1 MWTEGHQ
8 GFDPPGD
15 NYTVLLQNDGTA
27 VAFGLNDK
35 GQCDIPPLDA
45 ARPYTQVS
53 AGYVHTVLLR
63 NDGSAVACGQNDQG
77 QCSIPACDPEI
88 SYVQVSA
95 GGFHTVLLK
104 SDGSAL
110 ACGGNDAGQCNI
122 PPLDEGVSYTQ
133 VSAGYVH
140 TVLLRSDGLAVAC
153 GSNKSGQ
160 CNTGSLPPGISYT
173 QVSAGKEHTVF
184 LRSDGSAVAS
194 GRDLHGQGRIPP
206 LRKRMTYTQVSAGG
220 DHTVLLQSDGTAV
233 AVGMNSDGQCIIP
246 SLTSRLESFSPS
258 SKRYIPDRAAPVRSD
273 RILQLDFQ
281 CDNDV
286 VNLIFCTLAGQEVLH
301 LKANGTDLAFDLYK
315 RISREFGAWITGN
328 LEDFGCLFWEVTQNV
343 GQICHWKSMSFPLEM
358 MDPLD
363 GGIPIAILVYWRISF
378 YPWFYQVFVSI
389 HHVFVSSVPLE
400 CPFIGILGDFQLWV
414 LG

>member
-1 MWTEGHQ
+1 MGVLWLVGAMM
-8 GFDPPGD
+8 PD
-15 NYTVLLQNDGTA
+15 NAIFHLWMKGCHTRKSLQAMCIQCFSEVMVLL
-27 VAFGLNDK
+27 
-35 GQCDIPPLDA
+35 
-45 ARPYTQVS
+45 
-53 AGYVHTVLLR
+53 LL
-63 NDGSAVACGQNDQG
+63 V
-77 QCSIPACDPEI
+77 DPI
-88 SYVQVSA
+88 SQDNATREVCLQES
-95 GGFHTVLLK
+95 
-104 SDGSAL
+104 
-110 ACGGNDAGQCNI
+110 
-122 PPLDEGVSYTQ
+122 P
-133 VSAGYVH
+133 
-140 TVLLRSDGLAVAC
+140 
-153 GSNKSGQ
+153 
-160 CNTGSLPPGISYT
+160 T

-233 AVGMNSDGQCIIP
+233 AVGMDSDGQCIIP